1 MWWWCER
8 GNGGDSGGDIGGVYA
23 SESIL
28 KLQFN
33 LEKKIFF
40 VFHHSFL
47 KN

>member
-8 GNGGDSGGDIGGVYA
+8 GNGGGNGGEIGGINA

-33 LEKKIFF
+33 LEKKYFL
-40 VFHHSFL
+40 SFIIAF
-47 KN
+47 